1 MTENLYSLTLACARE
16 LGILRE
22 STATGGLTTAIYD
35 STGRLEANDYWNSG
49 CAWVTYNANSVGAVP
64 QGQYSVIT
72 DSALTGGVLTL
83 KTTLGG
89 AVEAS
94 DRYAVCRVA
103 EGGVDWLNQMISK
116 INSALLDLGPVP
128 QTDLTTVTAATD
140 QTEYS
145 MSVAMGRDLREVWV
159 ANDTDTND
167 YQWTKIHNWRVQQ
180 HSTAGTADTLI
191 LPYQPSTSYAI
202 KVIYLALHPALAI
215 YTDKLSDH
223 VPMERVVYP
232 AVRELY
238 RWRKA
243 QTGWDKWNDEITR
256 WEQRADAIKMNRSM
270 RLPARTGKL
279 MIVHSDGLN
288 YESTA
293 DKVYLR

>member
-22 STATGGLTTAIYD
+22 STATGGSTSTLIDTVALTQAD
-35 STGRLEANDYWNSG
+35 DYWNLG
-49 CAWVTYNANSVGAVP
+49 CVWITYDAGGAGAAP

-72 DSALTGGVLTL
+72 DFTTSNDTMAL
-83 KTTLGG
+83 KTTLTA
-89 AVEAS
+89 AVAS
-94 DRYAVCRVA
+94 GDRYAACRVA

-116 INSALLDLGPVP
+116 INSALLDIGPVP
-128 QTDLTTVTAATD
+128 QTDITTITAATD
-140 QTEYS
+140 QTEYT

>member
-22 STATGGLTTAIYD
+22 SVVTTGDTTHINDTVAR
-35 STGRLEANDYWNSG
+35 TEANDYWNLG
-49 CAWVTYNANSVGAVP
+49 CAWLTYDAGGAAAAP
-64 QGQYSVIT
+64 QGQYSVIS
-72 DSALTGGVLTL
+72 DFANS
-83 KTTLGG
+83 GG
-89 AVEAS
+89 AIALATAMTAAPAAG

-116 INSALLDLGPVP
+116 INAALLDLGPVP
-128 QTDLTTVTAATD
+128 QTDLTTITAAAD
-140 QTEYS
+140 KTEYS
-145 MSVAMGRDLREVWV
+145 MSVAMGRDLKEVWV
-159 ANDTDTND
+159 ATDTDTND
-167 YQWTKIHNWRVQQ
+167 YQWTKVYNWRVQQ

-202 KVIYLALHPALAI
+202 KVVYLALHPALAI

-223 VPMERVVYP
+223 VPTERVVYP

-256 WEQRADAIKMNRSM
+256 WEQRADAVKMNRSI

-288 YESTA
+288 YETVP
-293 DKVYLR
+293 DTVYLR